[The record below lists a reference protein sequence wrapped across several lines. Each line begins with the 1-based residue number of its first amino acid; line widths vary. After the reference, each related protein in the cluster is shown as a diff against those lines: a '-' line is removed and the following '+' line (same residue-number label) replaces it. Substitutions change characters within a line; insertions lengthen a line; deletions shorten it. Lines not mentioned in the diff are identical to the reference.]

1 MGTGGG
7 HWGGVIGNGDW
18 DCGGGEGGKRV
29 MEGWGVTPRGP
40 ARPPPAPTD
49 AAAPPPPSLR
59 RHTGTGS
66 ARGPDAEVASAPPL
80 PASAGS
86 GSGQRWRLRS
96 WRRCRSW
103 WCCGS
108 WSCCRCGI
116 GCGRPG
122 GAQAGTGRL
131 SRGPAELLPVYPVL
145 GLLPPLLPASR
156 PYLPPRAAH
165 TPRAPFSLFP
175 VSRCPGHHRL
185 FPLFLSA
192 PH

>member
-1 MGTGGG
+1 
-7 HWGGVIGNGDW
+7 
-18 DCGGGEGGKRV
+18 

-131 SRGPAELLPVYPVL
+131 PRGPAELLPVYPVL